1 MHAARSATPL
11 GPYGLMLQE
20 RGLLER
26 FRQDY
31 IRRARNGF
39 IKDSSQDSVLPTDA
53 FEDAY
58 IGRRAVE
65 WLAQIPD
72 DLPWHFFVSFVGP
85 HDPFDPP
92 SEYADRYR
100 TVRVPDAIQDD
111 LTNKPAWV
119 KGRRWELD
127 DEEVAVTRQQYCAEI
142 ALIDDYV
149 GLILDVLGKRGMLEN
164 TYIIFTSDHG
174 EMLGDHGLYTKWVP
188 YEPSLRVPLMVAGPG
203 IEGGR
208 VSEALVEL
216 IDVNPTICELAGL
229 HPQENIDARS
239 LGAVLRG
246 ESDDH
251 RVDIVSALRNFRCI
265 RTVRHKFID
274 NYNDIP
280 ELYDLE
286 ADPDELD
293 NIADDDPETVRRLR
307 RRLNARFI
315 EGEWRR

>member
-11 GPYGLMLQE
+11 GPYGHMLLE

-39 IKDSSQDSVLPTDA
+39 IKDSSQDSVLPTEA

-149 GLILDVLGKRGMLEN
+149 GLMLDVLGKRGMLEN
-164 TYIIFTSDHG
+164 TYIVFTSDHG

-229 HPQENIDARS
+229 GPQENIDARS
-239 LGAVLRG
+239 LGAALRG
-246 ESDDH
+246 EYDDH
-251 RVDIVSALRNFRCI
+251 REDIVSALRNFRCL
-265 RTVRHKFID
+265 RTERHKFID